1 MQNISRSPLTKILL
15 GIGLLFA
22 SLMVVISTITHQT
35 STERKDV
42 ILVSPTTELKNVVA
56 ATSTTLGPW
65 SATTPFGGD
74 SHPYP
79 AFATGGRFYVHT
91 NNDTRD
97 VYKGTPDSGGNITSW
112 SKAWDDHGGIHGYTA
127 VVLDGVPFHFRN
139 GHIAK
144 YILDASGNIAGD
156 VQLLEQPGNLAATFD
171 GRLWVWDTAVYVPF
185 ATNKYVFHL
194 GGFSCPGGGCTF
206 SYTYNGAIFRH
217 QVPIPEQ
224 SGGTVFTN
232 TGKEHPEY
240 SAGID
245 GENGPGKSAFFL
257 PDTSSSFGY
266 MYTKRNGGNTLW
278 RIRVTQDGNL
288 ENWINSGAIPAGND
302 NGRGDMFLLGKTLFI
317 VRGSKV
323 YSADLDLTS
332 GAPGSWSDDPP
343 DLPERQVSMSQW
355 GGGHLDGASWGVIG
369 DYVYLAGDTR
379 VFYSR
384 VTYSGGNPPTPT
396 NTGEPDTPT
405 PTHTGAPATPTPTST
420 TVPPTST
427 FTPSPTTTPSPTHTP
442 TNTPTQTPT
451 RTPTHTPTHTAT
463 PTATPTHTPTRTPTN
478 TPTNTPT
485 RTPTPIPTATLR
497 PSEPIYTP
505 TPTYIASQPTS
516 TLAPGQPTYT
526 LAPGVPT
533 ATLYPG
539 QPTYTLDPNIPTIT
553 LQPGEP
559 TYTLAPGQP
568 TYTLAPGQPTPT
580 LRPGEPTYTLA
591 PGQPTHT
598 LAPGQPT
605 PTPPVSGIGIPWFLI
620 VIPAIIIMVGLA
632 F

>member
-1 MQNISRSPLTKILL
+1 MQNISRSPLTKIFL

-35 STERKDV
+35 NTERKDV
-42 ILVSPTTELKNVVA
+42 TTISPTTELKNVVA

-97 VYKGTPDSGGNITSW
+97 VYKGTPDSSGNITSW

-144 YILDASGNIAGD
+144 YNLDASGNMIGD
-156 VQLLEQPGNLAATFD
+156 VQLLEPPGNLNAAFD
-171 GRLWVWDTAVYVPF
+171 GRLWVWDTAVYVYF

-194 GGFSCPGGGCTF
+194 GGFSCPGHGCPF
-206 SYTYNGAIFRH
+206 DYTYNGAIFRH

-240 SAGID
+240 SSGGD
-245 GENGPGKSAFFL
+245 GPNGPGKSAYFL
-257 PDTSSSFGY
+257 PDTTSSFGY
-266 MYTKRNGGNTLW
+266 IYTKRNGGDTLW

-288 ENWINSGAIPAGND
+288 ENWMNSGSIPAGDD
-302 NGRGDMFLLGKTLFI
+302 NGHGDMFVIGRTLFI
-317 VRGSKV
+317 IRGSKV
-323 YSADLDLTS
+323 YSADLDLTT
-332 GAPGSWSDDPP
+332 GAPSSWSDDPP

-355 GGGHLDGASWGVIG
+355 GGGHLEGASWGVIG
-369 DYVYLAGDTR
+369 NYVYVAGDTR

-384 VTYSGGNPPTPT
+384 ITSSGGNPPTA
-396 NTGEPDTPT
+396 TPT
-405 PTHTGAPATPTPTST
+405 STGAPATPTPTST
-420 TVPPTST
+420 GAPPTAT
-427 FTPSPTTTPSPTHTP
+427 FTPSPTSTLSPTATP
-442 TNTPTQTPT
+442 TNTPTATGTYTPTPT
-451 RTPTHTPTHTAT
+451 RTPTSTL
-463 PTATPTHTPTRTPTN
+463 
-478 TPTNTPT
+478 TNTPT
-485 RTPTPIPTATLR
+485 RTPTATPTTTPSNTPTFTPTRTPTLVPTSIPTNI
-497 PSEPIYTP
+497 PSLTPTRVPSPTPTSMPTSTPIS
-505 TPTYIASQPTS
+505 TPTYIAAQPTS
-516 TLAPGQPTYT
+516 TLAPGQPI
-526 LAPGVPT
+526 
-533 ATLYPG
+533 ATLR
-539 QPTYTLDPNIPTIT
+539 
-553 LQPGEP
+553 PGEP
-559 TYTLAPGQP
+559 TYTSAPGQP
-568 TYTLAPGQPTPT
+568 TNTLAPGQPTPT

-591 PGQPTHT
+591 PGQPT
-598 LAPGQPT
+598 
-605 PTPPVSGIGIPWFLI
+605 PTPPVSGIGVPWFLI
-620 VIPAIIIMVGLA
+620 AIPAIIIMIGLA